1 MIRALIADDE
11 PLARERIAALLAR
24 ERDIDVL
31 GECANGPEALEMIRR
46 LAPDLVF
53 LDIQMPGFSGL
64 EVLEKLDM
72 ERMPEIVF
80 VTAYDQYALQA
91 FAAHAIDYLL
101 KPYDN
106 ERFGEMLDY
115 ARRRLGERKRGREID
130 QALRELLADVSS
142 RNASPYLSR
151 IPLRQ
156 GGGIRF
162 VEAAEL
168 LCCEAEGSYVRLIT
182 ATQQH
187 LIRENL
193 GSLEKKLDPA
203 KFIRIHRSSLV
214 RIDAIRE
221 LQSWSAHE
229 WLAVMANG
237 RKYIVSRAHRERL
250 REILR
255 M

>member
-1 MIRALIADDE
+1 MIRVLIADDE
-11 PLARERIAALLAR
+11 PLARERLAILLQGEEDIA
-24 ERDIDVL
+24 VV
-31 GECANGPEALEMIRR
+31 GECRNGPEALEMIRSLR
-46 LAPDLVF
+46 PDLVF
-53 LDIQMPGFSGL
+53 LDVQMPGCSGL
-64 EVLEKLDM
+64 EVLEKLDPG
-72 ERMPEIVF
+72 EAPEIVF
-80 VTAYDQYALQA
+80 VTAYDQYTLQA

-101 KPYDN
+101 KPFDN
-106 ERFGEMLDY
+106 ERFREMMAY
-115 ARRRLGERKRGREID
+115 ARRRLSAGKGGLETS
-130 QALRELLADVSS
+130 QALRLLLSS
-142 RNASPYLSR
+142 LRTPEPSPYLSR

-156 GGGIRF
+156 SQGIRF
-162 VEAAEL
+162 VEVAEL
-168 LCCEAEGSYVRLIT
+168 VCCEAEGSYVRLIT

-250 REILR
+250 KEIMRL
-255 M
+255 